1 MRTVTKALALLLLI
15 CVLASCNAAPAD
27 EPAADGTGDVTD
39 YVDPMMP
46 EDGGITVE
54 GKSAGVVLD
63 YFAEIAFGSEY
74 GSAPEK
80 LCRWE
85 KPVVYKVTGE
95 PTDKDLELIGTLCE
109 KLNSIEG
116 FPGISEAGIFDKA
129 NFEIMFISR
138 GEIVEQ
144 FSDATEACV
153 GMSEYRWLSDTCEII
168 SARAAI
174 DKAES
179 EERASTVCEEFL
191 QALGLAKDSYSHADS
206 VFYQGK
212 CVYSR
217 PSVLDWA
224 MVELLYHPALRGGM
238 SKYEAITAAAGILS
252 W

>member
-1 MRTVTKALALLLLI
+1 MRTATKVLSAVLLL
-15 CVLASCNAAPAD
+15 CVLVSCTPSPDSPPA
-27 EPAADGTGDVTD
+27 ESGAVTS
-39 YVDPMMP
+39 YTDPMAP
-46 EDGGITVE
+46 EGGGVAVE

-63 YFAEIAFGSEY
+63 YFAQIAFGSEY
-74 GSAPEK
+74 GNSTEK

-95 PTDKDLELIGTLCE
+95 PTDKDLELIGTLCD
-109 KLNSIEG
+109 KLNCIEG
-116 FPGISEAGIFDKA
+116 FPGISEAGVFDEA
-129 NFEIMFISR
+129 NFEVMFISR

-144 FSDATEACV
+144 FPDATEACV
-153 GMSEYRWLSDTCEII
+153 GMSEYRWLTESCEII

-174 DKAES
+174 DKAET

-191 QALGLAKDSYSHADS
+191 QAMGLAKDSYSHADS

-217 PSVLDWA
+217 PSALDWG

-238 SKYEAITAAAGILS
+238 SRYEAITAAAGILA